1 MIRDSFLVVNKDVS
15 KGFVV
20 HILSR
25 FNAAVT
31 APVTPLRSLGFL
43 FVVGL
48 NIYERCVERFNVCY
62 SSGEK
67 D

>member
-20 HILSR
+20 HILRR

-31 APVTPLRSLGFL
+31 ALPVTRLRSLVFL

-48 NIYERCVERFNVCY
+48 NSY
-62 SSGEK
+62 
-67 D
+67 

>member
-31 APVTPLRSLGFL
+31 APGNSTEVSCFSLCCWFEYL
-43 FVVGL
+43 LEMCREVYRVL
-48 NIYERCVERFNVCY
+48 
-62 SSGEK
+62 
-67 D
+67 

>member
-20 HILSR
+20 HILRR

-48 NIYERCVERFNVCY
+48 NIY
-62 SSGEK
+62 
-67 D
+67 

>member
-31 APVTPLRSLGFL
+31 APGNSTGVSWFSLCCWFGCL
-43 FVVGL
+43 FKM
-48 NIYERCVERFNVCY
+48 CERFNGCY
-62 SSGEK
+62 SRG
-67 D
+67 

>member
-20 HILSR
+20 HILRR

-31 APVTPLRSLGFL
+31 APGNSTEVSCFSLCCWIGCL
-43 FVVGL
+43 FKMCREV
-48 NIYERCVERFNVCY
+48 
-62 SSGEK
+62 
-67 D
+67 

>member
-1 MIRDSFLVVNKDVS
+1 MIRERCLVVNKDVS

-20 HILSR
+20 HILRR

-31 APVTPLRSLGFL
+31 PVTRLRSLSFL

-48 NIYERCVERFNVCY
+48 NIY
-62 SSGEK
+62 
-67 D
+67 

>member
-31 APVTPLRSLGFL
+31 APGNSTGVS
-43 FVVGL
+43 
-48 NIYERCVERFNVCY
+48 
-62 SSGEK
+62 
-67 D
+67 

>member
-20 HILSR
+20 HILRR

-31 APVTPLRSLGFL
+31 PPGNSTEVSWFL

-48 NIYERCVERFNVCY
+48 NIYWRCVERFNGCY
-62 SSGEK
+62 SRG
-67 D
+67 

>member
-31 APVTPLRSLGFL
+31 PPPVTRLRSLGFFLLL
-43 FVVGL
+43 F
-48 NIYERCVERFNVCY
+48 
-62 SSGEK
+62 
-67 D
+67 

>member
-31 APVTPLRSLGFL
+31 APGNSTEVSWFF

-48 NIYERCVERFNVCY
+48 NVY
-62 SSGEK
+62 
-67 D
+67 